1 MNEADRYKI
10 TSENY
15 ADIILED
22 WNNEEI
28 RQKFSGD
35 LINHINSNITFA
47 YIPVDRM
54 AVDSINKFGYY
65 SMPGCY
71 GLLAAEASHECL
83 VDSKPKSFKGHDG
96 KGVLLGFIDTG
107 IDYRHSSFRKKDNTT
122 RIVSIW
128 DQSIK
133 SRSNYPAGFYYGTEY
148 TQEQINLALQ
158 SSDPLSVV
166 PVTDDIGHG
175 TIMAGIACGSEDKEN
190 GFEGIAPEAE
200 LVIVKLKPAKQYLKE
215 LYIIPDGVPCY
226 QENDII
232 AGVEYLDRIASSL
245 NRPMVICLGLGNN
258 IVDHAGMR
266 ISSRFYASLGEKPG
280 YVFIAAAGNEANRKN
295 HYYENIAP
303 EIITADAELH
313 VGKRNPGFMM
323 QFWGESP
330 NFFWIDVYMPSG
342 DFLMRIPPVDGQTKV
357 EKREDTMVV
366 VDSALGIPSNH
377 NQSII
382 FRFHNPMEGNWIFS
396 VFGSMG
402 DLPREF
408 HFWLSLHN
416 FLKDDVYFTKP
427 DNYTTIVGPANS
439 AGLLT
444 ITSYDFVKKDLDF
457 YSSRGFNVDQFP
469 KPDVAA
475 PGVNLLA
482 PFPGGSY
489 ISASGSSVA
498 AAYTAGITALVLQW
512 GKTEDKADFLN
523 TPHVKHIYQLS
534 AIRDENMKYP
544 NEDWGY
550 GVLNPQGILDVLKE
564 LISR

>member
-10 TSENY
+10 ISENY
-15 ADIILED
+15 ADIILDD
-22 WNNEEI
+22 WNREEV

-35 LINHINSNITFA
+35 LINHINSDIAFA

-54 AVDSINKFGYY
+54 TLDSINQFGYY

-71 GLLAAEASHECL
+71 GLLTAEINHECL
-83 VDSKPKSFKGHDG
+83 LDPKPQGFEGYDG
-96 KGVLLGFIDTG
+96 KGVLLGFVDTG
-107 IDYRHSSFRKKDNTT
+107 IDYRHPAFRKKDNTT
-122 RIVSIW
+122 RIASIW
-128 DQSIK
+128 DQSIR
-133 SRSNYPAGFYYGTEY
+133 SRDNHPRGLYYGTEY
-148 TQEQINLALQ
+148 SKEQINLALQ
-158 SSDPLSVV
+158 SSDPLSVI

-175 TIMAGIACGSEDKEN
+175 TIMAGIACGSEDKDN
-190 GFEGIAPEAE
+190 HFQGVASEAE
-200 LVIVKLKPAKQYLKE
+200 LVIVKLKPAKQYLRE

-245 NRPMVICLGLGNN
+245 NRPIIICIGIGNN
-258 IVDHAGMR
+258 IVDHVGLR
-266 ISSRFYASLGEKPG
+266 ISSRFYTSIGEKPG
-280 YVFIAAAGNEANRKN
+280 YVFITAAGNEANRKN
-295 HYYENIAP
+295 HYYESIAP
-303 EIITADAELH
+303 EAITADAELH
-313 VGKRNPGFMM
+313 VGKKNPGFMM
-323 QFWGESP
+323 QFWGQSP

-342 DFLMRIPPVDGQTKV
+342 DFLMRIPPVDGQTKI
-357 EKREDTMVV
+357 EKRDNGLVV
-366 VDSALGIPSNH
+366 ADSALGIPSNH

-382 FRFHNPMEGNWIFS
+382 FRFHNPMEGNWTFS

-416 FLKDDVYFTKP
+416 FLAEDTYFIKP
-427 DNYTTIVGPANS
+427 NNYTTIVGPANS

-444 ITSYDFVKKDLDF
+444 VTSYDVATEKLDF

-475 PGVNLLA
+475 PGVNLPA

-489 ISASGSSVA
+489 VSASGSSVA

-512 GKTEDKADFLN
+512 GEAEDKADFLN

-534 AIRDENMKYP
+534 ALRDEDMKYP

-550 GVLNPQGILDVLKE
+550 GILNPQGILDVLKE
-564 LISR
+564 LMAL